1 MSFRTRGV
9 RSLQLTVWA
18 LHFLDEG
25 LGFMVFGRGPG
36 VHSLGEGV
44 CCVVFEFRVQ
54 DFCF

>member
-1 MSFRTRGV
+1 VSFRTRRV